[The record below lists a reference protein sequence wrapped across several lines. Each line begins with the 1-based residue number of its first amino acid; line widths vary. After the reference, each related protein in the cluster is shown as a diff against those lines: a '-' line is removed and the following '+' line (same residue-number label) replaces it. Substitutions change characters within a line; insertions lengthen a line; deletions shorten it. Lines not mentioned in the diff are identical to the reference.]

1 MCKWKLEFWSAVKYY
16 LMELKYLNNN
26 YRFIGLLVLIILS
39 PFTLFAQKQDDVF
52 SDSASIDQCISY
64 AMKYQPLVRQL
75 KLDEAIANQNIK
87 ISLSDWFPQISA
99 NAGYSYY
106 IKQPVSVFPNL
117 TDPTGP
123 KVDVKIGLKN
133 NSNVLFSASQNIFTN
148 DLLFASKT
156 ARYYRQ
162 QVGQTTKEGL
172 IQLVVNINKAFYD
185 ILLSEQMLSII
196 NQDIDRLS
204 TSLQN
209 ANSLYVNGTTDKIDY
224 SRATIA
230 LNNAKS
236 QKINITNSI
245 KAKKS
250 YLRQLIGYP
259 DDRPID
265 LKYNFNE
272 MKKDILIDTVQGIKY
287 SDRIEYQLLETNIK
301 LQKITLNYY
310 KQSFLPSL
318 TGFANYNFVFQN
330 DNFSTLYDRSF
341 PNSTVGLSLS
351 FPLFSGT
358 KKWQEIKKSKFSY
371 QRLLLD
377 TINLKSEISTGY
389 MQAIS
394 EYKSDL
400 ASYFITNEN
409 IGIAQDVYNTVML
422 QYKQGIKTYLDVII
436 SETDLLTAQLN
447 NLSSLISLMN
457 SKIDVQQALGKISV
471 PY

>member
-1 MCKWKLEFWSAVKYY
+1 MVWSFLNKFY
-16 LMELKYLNNN
+16 KYLA
-26 YRFIGLLVLIILS
+26 LLTLILS
-39 PFTLFAQKQDDVF
+39 APSSLFAQKQDNVF
-52 SDSASIDQCISY
+52 SDSASIDECISY

-87 ISLSDWFPQISA
+87 ISLSDWLPQISA
-99 NAGYSYY
+99 SAGYSYY

-148 DLLFASKT
+148 DLLFAFKT

-162 QVGQTTKEGL
+162 QVGQTTQESL

-196 NQDIDRLS
+196 NEDIDRLS
-204 TSLQN
+204 ISLKN
-209 ANSLYVNGTTDKIDY
+209 ANSLYKSGSTDKIDF

-245 KAKKS
+245 SSKKS
-250 YLRQLIGYP
+250 FLKQLMGYP
-259 DDRPID
+259 DDKPLE
-265 LKYNFNE
+265 LKYNFIE

-287 SDRIEYQLLETNIK
+287 SDRIEYQLLETNIR

-310 KQSFLPSL
+310 KQGFLPSL
-318 TGFANYNFVFQN
+318 SGFANYNFVYQN
-330 DNFSTLYDRSF
+330 DNFSALYNQSF

-351 FPLFSGT
+351 FPIFAGT

-371 QRLLLD
+371 QRLQLD
-377 TINLKSEISTGY
+377 TINLKNALNTAYI
-389 MQAIS
+389 QAIS
-394 EYKSDL
+394 EYKSNL
-400 ASYFITNEN
+400 ASYFITKEN
-409 IGIAQDVYNTVML
+409 ISIAQDVYNTVMF
-422 QYKQGIKTYLDVII
+422 QYNQGIKTYLDVII

-457 SKIDVQQALGKISV
+457 SKIDVQQALGKINV
-471 PY
+471 QY

>member
-1 MCKWKLEFWSAVKYY
+1 MVWSFLNKFY
-16 LMELKYLNNN
+16 KYLA
-26 YRFIGLLVLIILS
+26 LLTLILS
-39 PFTLFAQKQDDVF
+39 APSSLFAQKQDNVF
-52 SDSASIDQCISY
+52 SDSASIDECISY

-87 ISLSDWFPQISA
+87 ISLSDWLPQISA
-99 NAGYSYY
+99 SAGYSYY

-162 QVGQTTKEGL
+162 QVGQTTQESL

-196 NQDIDRLS
+196 NEDIDRLS
-204 TSLQN
+204 ISLKN
-209 ANSLYVNGTTDKIDY
+209 ANSLYKSGSTDKIDF

-245 KAKKS
+245 SSKKS
-250 YLRQLIGYP
+250 FLKQLMGYP
-259 DDRPID
+259 DDKPLE
-265 LKYNFNE
+265 LKYNFIE

-287 SDRIEYQLLETNIK
+287 SDRIEYQLLETNIR

-310 KQSFLPSL
+310 KQGFLPSL
-318 TGFANYNFVFQN
+318 SGFANYNFVYQN
-330 DNFSTLYDRSF
+330 DNFSALYNQSF

-351 FPLFSGT
+351 FPIFAGT

-371 QRLLLD
+371 QRLQLD
-377 TINLKSEISTGY
+377 TINLKNALNTAYI
-389 MQAIS
+389 QAIS
-394 EYKSDL
+394 EYKSNL
-400 ASYFITNEN
+400 ASYFITKEN
-409 IGIAQDVYNTVML
+409 ISIAQDVYNTVMF
-422 QYKQGIKTYLDVII
+422 QYNQGIKTYLDVII

-457 SKIDVQQALGKISV
+457 SKIDVQQALGKINV
-471 PY
+471 QY